1 MPKYVAN
8 EILSHNGA
16 PVHIGEKLIL
26 TEKQA
31 EALGDKVS
39 PTPEAVLEQKT
50 VAELKELAKEKE
62 VEGYSEMKKAEL
74 VYALAEE

>member
-8 EILSHNGA
+8 ELLAHNGA
-16 PVHIGEKLIL
+16 PVQVGEKLIL

-39 PTPEAVLEQKT
+39 PTPEALLEKKKVT
-50 VAELKELAKEKE
+50 ELKELAKEKE
-62 VEGYSEMKKAEL
+62 IEGYSDMKKDQLIEEL
-74 VYALAEE
+74 VKE

>member
-8 EILSHNGA
+8 ELLAHNGA

-39 PTPEAVLEQKT
+39 PTPEAVLEQNT
-50 VAELKELAKEKE
+50 VPELKELAKEKE
-62 VEGYSEMKKAEL
+62 IEGYSKMDKGQL
-74 VYALAEE
+74 VQALLEE

>member
-8 EILSHNGA
+8 ELLSHNGA
-16 PVHIGEKLIL
+16 PVKPGEKLIL

-31 EALGDKVS
+31 EKLGGKVS
-39 PTPEAVLEQKT
+39 PTPESVLEQKT
-50 VAELKELAKEKE
+50 VAELKDIAKEKE

-74 VYALAEE
+74 VQALSEE